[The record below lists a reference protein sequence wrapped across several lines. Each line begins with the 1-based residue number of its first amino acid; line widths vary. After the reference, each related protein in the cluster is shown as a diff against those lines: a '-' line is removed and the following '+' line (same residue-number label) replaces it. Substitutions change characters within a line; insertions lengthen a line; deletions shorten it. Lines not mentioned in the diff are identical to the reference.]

1 MNFASIP
8 ELLEELRQGRMIIL
22 IDDEDRE
29 NEGDLVLPAQF
40 ATADHINFMAKE
52 ARGLICLA
60 LEGEQVDRLGL
71 KPMVDHETN
80 RTPNKTAFTVSIE
93 AAQGVTT
100 GISAADRAH
109 TIRVA
114 SHPLARPED
123 VRSPGHVFPL
133 RAQKGGV
140 LRRAGHTEG
149 SVDLMRLAGL
159 WPAAVICEIM
169 NTDGS
174 MARVPDLL
182 EFAACHR
189 LKVGTIAD
197 LIAYRLRFET
207 LVHEVPLSKD
217 IQRSYGSWRLRVF
230 ESVVDD
236 WQHLVLQKGSI
247 SSSQAPLVRI
257 LREDG
262 VKELLDAVSN
272 NATAIQVTLN
282 KLAKQESALF
292 VYLRG
297 PSVPCPFSG
306 WNGLVKGRGVMDSR
320 EYGLGAQILKAC
332 GVGPFRLL
340 TNHPEKRVGLEAF
353 GLEIVEFVPLKS
365 LSPIA

>member
-1 MNFASIP
+1 MNFATIP

-22 IDDEDRE
+22 VDDEDRE

-40 ATADHINFMAKE
+40 ATADQINFMAKE

-60 LEGEQVDRLGL
+60 LDGEQVDRLGL
-71 KPMVDHETN
+71 KPMVDAETN

-93 AAQGVTT
+93 AAHGVST

-114 SHPLARPED
+114 SHPEARRED
-123 VRSPGHVFPL
+123 IRSPGHVFPL

-149 SVDLMRLAGL
+149 SVDLMRLSGL

-169 NTDGS
+169 NPDGS
-174 MARVPDLL
+174 MSRVPELIH
-182 EFAACHR
+182 FAHQHR
-189 LKVGTIAD
+189 LKIGSIAD

-207 LVHEVPLSKD
+207 LVREVPLPDHLKN
-217 IQRSYGSWRLRVF
+217 QGVWRLRVF
-230 ESVVDD
+230 ESEVDE
-236 WQHLVLQKGSI
+236 WQHVVLQKGSI
-247 SSSQAPLVRI
+247 SSQQPPLIRI
-257 LREDG
+257 QREDRI
-262 VKELLDAVSN
+262 KEILDAACN
-272 NATAIQVTLN
+272 KWDTIERTLEI
-282 KLAKQESALF
+282 LAQQPSALF

-297 PSVPCPFSG
+297 AQSSVSFTQISARSG
-306 WNGLVKGRGVMDSR
+306 MDHR
-320 EYGLGAQILKAC
+320 EYGLGAQILKSC

-340 TNHPEKRVGLEAF
+340 SHHPEKRVGLEAF
-353 GLEIVEFVPLKS
+353 GLEIVEYVSFPSKFKQL
-365 LSPIA
+365 